1 MFIGLWFIAMADPG
15 FQSKLTNTTVV
26 QYFPAALT
34 ISQNLIMKKVPLLIQ
49 SVLPDQSI
57 AKQCT
62 QYP

>member
-1 MFIGLWFIAMADPG
+1 MADPG